1 MEIIM
6 NNIKEKIAK
15 NIMRIFIVSIVLIGI
30 YLFSKGQWINGIICS
45 ILAFCY
51 SPFFLDKIA
60 EKIGFINDYCNIVR
74 FIVTILFVFLILFIL
89 IVFIN
94 IMTNYGVSDEVISS
108 RIMAI
113 CKCLAYLGYFAI
125 IFLYKDTNKTRKYFV
140 FGITYILCI
149 LISYIPNTDYNFII
163 KILNYLPTVKKLD
176 QESYLLIIDGIL
188 MPIKEAFLTYIIFD
202 TVISEKYVKKENVGE
217 SKENSEIVKNKS
229 IFKKKSRRLDEEYYN
244 FYTYE
249 EKLIYRYLCGKHIR
263 RKELSKIPELHKFH
277 KYHEWYDYIEKKYGN
292 CSLEGLIEFW
302 HFLNQK
308 SRNVK
313 PKYEYWTLCIPV
325 GLTIIVNEI
334 FDLTLKFSDIKI
346 NCLSDKI
353 IAFVVYMIV
362 VAVLAKIVMMIMQ
375 PLFDQNDDSC
385 FYEDYKTI
393 IDDLIE
399 KKKIASE

>member
-1 MEIIM
+1 M
-6 NNIKEKIAK
+6 
-15 NIMRIFIVSIVLIGI
+15 
-30 YLFSKGQWINGIICS
+30 
-45 ILAFCY
+45 
-51 SPFFLDKIA
+51 
-60 EKIGFINDYCNIVR
+60 
-74 FIVTILFVFLILFIL
+74 
-89 IVFIN
+89 
-94 IMTNYGVSDEVISS
+94 DE
-108 RIMAI
+108 
-113 CKCLAYLGYFAI
+113 
-125 IFLYKDTNKTRKYFV
+125 
-140 FGITYILCI
+140 
-149 LISYIPNTDYNFII
+149 
-163 KILNYLPTVKKLD
+163 
-176 QESYLLIIDGIL
+176 ESYVLMIDGIL

-202 TVISEKYVKKENVGE
+202 TVISEKYVKRETVGE
-217 SKENSEIVKNKS
+217 SKENSKIVKNKS

-244 FYTYE
+244 LYKYE
-249 EKLIYRYLCGKHIR
+249 EKLIYRYLCGKYIR

-325 GLTIIVNEI
+325 GLTLIVNEI

-362 VAVLAKIVMMIMQ
+362 VAVFAKIVIMIMQ

-385 FYEDYKTI
+385 FYEDYKAI

-399 KKKIASE
+399 KKKKASE

>member
-1 MEIIM
+1 MM
-6 NNIKEKIAK
+6 KEKIAK
-15 NIMRIFIVSIVLIGI
+15 FIMGIFCILIVVVAIICFLR
-30 YLFSKGQWINGIICS
+30 GQWIYGSICI
-45 ILAFCY
+45 ILAFFY
-51 SPFFLDKIA
+51 FPPILDKITKKLGF
-60 EKIGFINDYCNIVR
+60 KIDYFYIFRIMLTVLAV
-74 FIVTILFVFLILFIL
+74 FFVLFTLPIPIY
-89 IVFIN
+89 
-94 IMTNYGVSDEVISS
+94 IMTNHGVSNKVILS
-108 RIMAI
+108 RMIAI
-113 CKCLAYLGYFAI
+113 CKCLVYVIYLAI
-125 IFLYKDTNKTRKYFV
+125 IYLYNDTNKKRKYYI
-140 FGITYILCI
+140 FGITYMLCI
-149 LISYIPNTDYNFII
+149 LISYVPDTDYKVVINILNCIPNTQ
-163 KILNYLPTVKKLD
+163 KLD

-202 TVISEKYVKKENVGE
+202 TVISEKDTKRENVGE

-249 EKLIYRYLCGKHIR
+249 EKLIYRYLCGKHIG

-313 PKYEYWTLCIPV
+313 PKYEYWTLFIPV
-325 GLTIIVNEI
+325 GLTLIVNEI

-385 FYEDYKTI
+385 FYEDYKAI

-399 KKKIASE
+399 KKKKASE